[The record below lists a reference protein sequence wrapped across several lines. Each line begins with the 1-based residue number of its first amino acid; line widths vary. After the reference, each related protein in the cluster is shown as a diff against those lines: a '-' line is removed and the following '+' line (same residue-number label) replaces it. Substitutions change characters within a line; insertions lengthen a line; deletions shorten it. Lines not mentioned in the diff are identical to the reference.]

1 LFLFRFDSQ
10 QHYFTIMTLYS
21 FGSNGNG
28 QLGQGHTDDTD
39 TPHPV
44 QFADLVTAPA
54 LTGEIELAF
63 GGNHTLLLD
72 CTSGR
77 LFGSGDNQHSQ
88 LGLLLPSVSQPA
100 TTKFV
105 ELQLPRGA
113 RPVTHIAAG
122 WEFSV
127 VITDDGAVYTAG
139 KGPKGELANGNSDI
153 KQHREFLKVYHFDYS
168 RPGGRVVKA
177 VASMAHVVILLESGE
192 LYGWGVSRKGQLGL
206 DNASSGIS
214 TRPVAIDLNAGH
226 DSTYKAV
233 DVACGRTF
241 TLVLARDENQAQSV
255 ILQSNDK
262 TMIKFTEEVS
272 GVGHNVSDP
281 IISVTAGWS
290 AIHVLSQSGQ
300 LVSAGN
306 NSHGQ
311 LGPADKTALRFVSQS
326 AGTEHY
332 LGVSHSGSTCIVSA
346 WGWGEHGNCGPDY
359 TEARPKGEV
368 YEVFSGAVRAVY
380 GGYASSWILA

>member
-1 LFLFRFDSQ
+1 
-10 QHYFTIMTLYS
+10 MTLYS
-21 FGSNGNG
+21 FGSNGSG
-28 QLGQGHTDDTD
+28 QLGQGHMEDTD

-44 QFADLVTAPA
+44 QFADPTTAPP
-54 LTGEIELAF
+54 LTDKVELAF

-72 CTSGR
+72 CASGR

-88 LGLLLPSVSQPA
+88 LGQLPSVSQSA
-100 TTKFV
+100 LTKFV
-105 ELQLPRGA
+105 ELQLPKGA
-113 RPVTHIAAG
+113 RPVAHIAAG

-139 KGPKGELANGNSDI
+139 KGPKGELANGNGDI
-153 KQHREFLKVYHFDYS
+153 KQHREFIKVYQFDYN
-168 RPGGRVVKA
+168 RPGSQVVKA
-177 VASMAHVVILLESGE
+177 VASMAHVVVLLESGE

-206 DNASSGIS
+206 ANASTGVSM
-214 TRPVAIDLNAGH
+214 RPVAIDFNAGR
-226 DSTYKAV
+226 DASCKAM

-241 TLVLARDENQAQSV
+241 TLVMARDETQAQSV
-255 ILQSNDK
+255 ILLSNDK
-262 TMIKFTEEVS
+262 TMTKFAEDLS
-272 GVGHNVSDP
+272 GLGDNVSDP

-290 AIHVLSQSGQ
+290 TIHVLSQSGQ
-300 LVSAGN
+300 LFSVGN

-311 LGPADKTALRFVSQS
+311 LGPSDKTALRFASQS

-332 LGVSHSGSTCIVSA
+332 LGISHSGSNSTVST

-359 TEARPKGEV
+359 TESRPKGEL
-368 YEVFSGAVRAVY
+368 YEVFNGPVRAVY

>member
-1 LFLFRFDSQ
+1 
-10 QHYFTIMTLYS
+10 MTLYS

-44 QFADLVTAPA
+44 QFADPVTAPA
-54 LTGEIELAF
+54 LTGKIELAF

-72 CTSGR
+72 CVSGR

-88 LGLLLPSVSQPA
+88 LGLGLLSDCQPT

-105 ELQLPRGA
+105 ELPLPKGA
-113 RPVTHIAAG
+113 RPVAHIAAG

-153 KQHREFLKVYHFDYS
+153 KQHREFLKVYNFDCS
-168 RPGGRVVKA
+168 KPGGRVVKA

-206 DNASSGIS
+206 TNANTGIS
-214 TRPVAIDLNAGH
+214 TRPVAIDFSAGR
-226 DSTYKAV
+226 DSPYKAV

-241 TLVLARDENQAQSV
+241 TLVLARDASQTQSV
-255 ILQSNDK
+255 ILLSNDK
-262 TMIKFTEEVS
+262 TMTKVVEEVS
-272 GVGHNVSDP
+272 GLRHHISDP
-281 IISVTAGWS
+281 IISVAAGWS

-311 LGPADKTALRFVSQS
+311 LGPADKTALRFASQS

-332 LGVSHSGSTCIVSA
+332 LGISQSGSNGTVSA

-359 TEARPKGEV
+359 TEERPKGEV
-368 YEVFSGAVRAVY
+368 YEVFKGTVRAVY